1 MWFLKLIVFAD
12 AVLDACLTAGVTICI
27 SKLSGMIH
35 PYYLYILF
43 SIMSLVIMIKY
54 LSPSHRMRSLAEGN
68 DDDATV
74 ADLASLVVDIICC
87 LVLAINAAILL
98 YQLFNH
104 FYMAA

>member
-35 PYYLYILF
+35 PYYLYILM
-43 SIMSLVIMIKY
+43 SIMSLVITIKF
-54 LSPSHRMRSLAEGN
+54 LSPSSRMRQFAE
-68 DDDATV
+68 DADDATV
-74 ADLASLVVDIICC
+74 AGWVSLVVDIICC

-104 FYMAA
+104 LYMYA

>member
-1 MWFLKLIVFAD
+1 MWFLKLIVYVGV
-12 AVLDACLTAGVTICI
+12 VLDASLTAGVMICI

-35 PYYLYILF
+35 PYYLYILM

-54 LSPSHRMRSLAEGN
+54 LSPSSRIRQFADGD

-74 ADLASLVVDIICC
+74 ADWASLVVDIICC

-104 FYMAA
+104 LYIAA